1 MNRNGGQKIMWHR
14 TKRERG
20 FTLIEMMV
28 VVAIIA
34 IIAAIAY
41 PSYQESVRKSRR
53 ADAKSVLLHAAQWM
67 ERYYTENN
75 RYDKDRQIPPVP
87 VALPAGLIK
96 SPIEGATKYYNIALV
111 DCGGAATVAANSFTL
126 SAIPIAGTDQAHD
139 RCKGLTLTNTGA
151 RGTCVTS
158 PPPTVDECWR

>member
-1 MNRNGGQKIMWHR
+1 MWHR

-20 FTLIEMMV
+20 FTLIEIMV

-34 IIAAIAY
+34 IIAAFAY

-67 ERYYTENN
+67 ERFYTENN
-75 RYDKDRQIPPVP
+75 RYDKNRITDAD

-96 SPIEGATKYYNIALV
+96 SPIEGATKYYDIALV
-111 DCGGAATVAANSFTL
+111 NCGGTTTVATSSFTL
-126 SAIPIAGTDQAHD
+126 SAIPIAGTDQDKD

-151 RGTCVTS
+151 RGTCVAS